1 MNGVSK
7 WRTSAGKQPE
17 EGGGE
22 GMHFKVNE
30 NNWPLVSR
38 PLQESV
44 LCTLC
49 PMLGRGAFF
58 RQNALGNPTTQL

>member
-44 LCTLC
+44 LCTLR
-49 PMLGRGAFF
+49 PMLGRGAF
-58 RQNALGNPTTQL
+58 